1 MNEKTINF
9 TLSTTTN
16 NDLKK
21 YARYSNLKN
30 PTCIRF
36 FLSEQINNYHLHNEF
51 FMKQWNSRHFQQ
63 LDTEGEHF
71 KPYSFKIPIAMYDE
85 LMSMKKLFNV
95 SLNELISNLIRNE
108 LDIIFQNYDKEFA
121 TLLKNIS
128 AEQYRSN
135 ISFSNVVKQD
145 LINIAGAIGISL
157 NALISHIILK
167 YLIEH
172 YDDYYSD
179 IYADSEG
186 KNYQGLW

>member
-1 MNEKTINF
+1 
-9 TLSTTTN
+9 
-16 NDLKK
+16 
-21 YARYSNLKN
+21 
-30 PTCIRF
+30 
-36 FLSEQINNYHLHNEF
+36 
-51 FMKQWNSRHFQQ
+51 MKQWNSRHFQQ
-63 LDTEGEHF
+63 LDTEGEHLN
-71 KPYSFKIPIAMYDE
+71 PYSFKIPIAMYDE
-85 LMSMKKLFNV
+85 LMSMKNLFNV

-128 AEQYRSN
+128 SEQYRSN

-145 LINIAGAIGISL
+145 LINIADTIGISL
-157 NALISHIILK
+157 NALISHILLK

-179 IYADSEG
+179 IYADSSG